1 MNPRSKKKCIL
12 VVEDELDVQ
21 LFVSNLL
28 VSNGYDSVQAKD
40 SVEGLE
46 IAKRIRPDL
55 IIMDPMLPDSGGIG
69 LFQLLKRDKN
79 LRKVPIV
86 FMSKLNRKM
95 FCHYQRCQGVK
106 EILEPEA
113 FLGRPP
119 EVEDLLGVIRQFL

>member
-1 MNPRSKKKCIL
+1 LIPRSKKKSIL

-28 VSNGYDSVQAKD
+28 VSNGYESLRAKD
-40 SVEGLE
+40 SAEGLE
-46 IAKRIRPDL
+46 IARRIRPDL
-55 IIMDPMLPDSGGIG
+55 IIMDPMLPDNGGIG
-69 LFQLLKRDKN
+69 LFQLLKQDRN
-79 LRKVPIV
+79 LKKVPVV

-95 FCHYQRCQGVK
+95 FCHYQRCMGVK
-106 EILEPEA
+106 EILEPAA